1 MFFESWLKRKG
12 FDIKK
17 LSKKEGKELYQQF
30 GQEMLP
36 AVRDCTDFLNT
47 VLKNVNDRR

>member
-1 MFFESWLKRKG
+1 MLFESWLERKG

-17 LSKKEGKELYQQF
+17 LSKKEGKDLYRKF

-36 AVRDCTDFLNT
+36 AVKDCASFLNT
-47 VLKNVNDRR
+47 MLKKSHNNA

>member
-1 MFFESWLKRKG
+1 MLFESWLERKG

-17 LSKKEGKELYQQF
+17 LSKKEGKELYRKF

-36 AVRDCTDFLNT
+36 AVKDCTELFNAM
-47 VLKNVNDRR
+47 LKKSHNNS